1 MCATMYLVFGRAIF
15 LSDHYWCVGDLIRP
29 VSVHVY
35 QGSSQ
40 LADHFNSESA
50 LVAGFLLSCWLQ
62 LS

>member
-1 MCATMYLVFGRAIF
+1 MCATMYLLFGRANCQIF
-15 LSDHYWCVGDLIRP
+15 LDVLGLVLL
-29 VSVHVY
+29 VSVHDIMY
-35 QGSSQ
+35 QVNSQ